1 MEGRTRLV
9 SVDCCSTCYVPGEMT
24 GEYRAAFTQC
34 VIDQGWAPRP
44 GARFA
49 MICGA
54 CLAKYEGH
62 ETRDDEEKIRTIS

>member
-1 MEGRTRLV
+1 MEGRSRLV
-9 SVDCCSTCYVPGEMT
+9 CGDCGRTCDVAGEMP

-62 ETRDDEEKIRTIS
+62 ETRDDEEKIRNSR

>member
-1 MEGRTRLV
+1 MEGRSRLV
-9 SVDCCSTCYVPGEMT
+9 CADCGRTCDVAGEMPR
-24 GEYRAAFTQC
+24 EYRAAFTQC

-54 CLAKYEGH
+54 CLSKYEGH
-62 ETRDDEEKIRTIS
+62 ETKDDGEKIKGMS

>member
-1 MEGRTRLV
+1 MEGRSRLICA
-9 SVDCCSTCYVPGEMT
+9 DCGRTCDVAGEMPR
-24 GEYRAAFTQC
+24 EYRAAFTQC

-62 ETRDDEEKIRTIS
+62 ETKDDENKIRDMR